1 MKEAGKVNSAEEAPT
16 LDGEKLKDPTDVA
29 NALK

>member
-1 MKEAGKVNSAEEAPT
+1 VNSAEEAPT